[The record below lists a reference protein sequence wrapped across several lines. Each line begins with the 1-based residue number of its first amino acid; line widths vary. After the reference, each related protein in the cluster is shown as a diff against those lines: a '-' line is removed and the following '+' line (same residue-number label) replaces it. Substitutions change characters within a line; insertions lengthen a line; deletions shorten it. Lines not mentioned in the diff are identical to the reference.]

1 MKEEVMKK
9 HIGWFLD
16 LYHNGQLDLDPPYQ
30 RRSVWTLKDRKF
42 FLDSIFRNY
51 PCPAVFLHKEP
62 DHDAGKMIYRVID
75 GKQRIE
81 SIVLFT
87 QNSFAID
94 PGYGHPRLDGKKWK
108 TIEGEV
114 DLKEQFLNYAL
125 SVEYIESHD
134 KHFIN
139 EIFDRL
145 NRTSRKLERQELRHA
160 KYDGWF
166 ITVAEKEAEKEE
178 WERLGVVTKA
188 RMRRM
193 KDVQCISE
201 LLAVLLKNEIAG
213 YNQDALD
220 DIYAAYDV
228 PGETIPDFNEGDFQN
243 KLDLAKGFIIQ
254 MQYHNSAVTKYV
266 RGFSDFYTLWSFVSL
281 NQDRLASPQ
290 VTASRYAAFMSKVI
304 ALAKTKDI
312 SLVSDF
318 ENNVYLYLKNSAQSS
333 AEHLQRQT
341 RNGILENVLLKGS
354 ALERMLTTDDSDST
368 SSFVNA

>member
-1 MKEEVMKK
+1 MKK
-9 HIGWFLD
+9 HLGWFLD

-42 FLDSIFRNY
+42 FVDSIFRNY
-51 PCPAVFLHKEP
+51 PCPAVFLHKDA

-81 SIVLFT
+81 SVVLFT

-94 PGYGHPRLDGKKWK
+94 PGYGDPRLNGKKWK
-108 TIEGEV
+108 TIEGEM

-125 SVEYIESHD
+125 SVEYIESNE
-134 KHFIN
+134 KQFIN

-166 ITVAEKEAEKEE
+166 ITIAETEAEKQE

-201 LLAVLLKNEIAG
+201 LLMVLLKKELAG

-220 DIYAAYDV
+220 ALYAEYDL
-228 PGETIPDFNEGDFQN
+228 PSETFPDFHDSEFRDQ
-243 KLDLAKGFIIQ
+243 LDLTKGFIIQ
-254 MQYHNSAVTKYV
+254 MEYYNSAVTKYV
-266 RGFSDFYTLWSFVSL
+266 RGFSDFYTLWAFVAL
-281 NQDRLASPQ
+281 NQERLPSPQ
-290 VTASRYAAFMSKVI
+290 IAASRYAAFMSKVI
-304 ALAKTKDI
+304 ALAKTRDI
-312 SLVSDF
+312 TRVRDF
-318 ENNVYLYLKNSAQSS
+318 ENDVYVYLKNSAQSS

-341 RNGILENVLLKGS
+341 RSRILENVVLKAS
-354 ALERMLTTDDSDST
+354 TSEQALATDDSDST
-368 SSFVNA
+368 PSLVNA

>member
-1 MKEEVMKK
+1 MKK

-51 PCPAVFLHKEP
+51 PCPAVFLHKEA

-81 SIVLFT
+81 SIILFN
-87 QNSFAID
+87 QNAFAID
-94 PGYGHPRLDGKKWK
+94 PAYGHPRLDGKKWK
-108 TIEGEV
+108 AIEGEM
-114 DLKEQFLNYAL
+114 DLKEQFLNYPL
-125 SVEYIESHD
+125 TVEYIESND

-166 ITVAEKEAEKEE
+166 ISVAETEAEKEE

-201 LLAVLLKNEIAG
+201 LLMVLLKNEISG

-220 DIYAAYDV
+220 AMYAEYDL
-228 PGETIPDFNEGDFQN
+228 PSETFPDFNDSDFQH
-243 KLDLAKGFIIQ
+243 KLDLTKGFIIQ

-266 RGFSDFYTLWSFVSL
+266 RGFSDFYTLWSFVAL
-281 NQDRLASPQ
+281 NQDRLTSPE
-290 VTASRYAAFMSKVI
+290 VTASRYAAFMSNVI

-312 SLVSDF
+312 NLVHDF
-318 ENNVYLYLKNSAQSS
+318 ENDVYVYLKNSAQSS
-333 AEHLQRQT
+333 AEHLQRQN
-341 RNGILENVLLKGS
+341 RNRILENALLKGS
-354 ALERMLTTDDSDST
+354 ASDRMLNTDDSDST
-368 SSFVNA
+368 PSLATA

>member
-1 MKEEVMKK
+1 MKK

-51 PCPAVFLHKEP
+51 PCPAVFLHKEA
-62 DHDAGKMIYRVID
+62 DLDAGKMIYRVVD

-94 PGYGHPRLDGKKWK
+94 SGYGDPRLGGKKWQ
-108 TIEGEV
+108 TIENEQ
-114 DLKEQFLNYAL
+114 DLKERFLNYE
-125 SVEYIESHD
+125 VPIQYIESDD
-134 KHFIN
+134 KLFIN
-139 EIFDRL
+139 EVFDRL

-166 ITVAEKEAEKEE
+166 ISLAETEAEKEE

-201 LLAVLLKNEIAG
+201 LLMVLLKKEISG

-220 DIYAAYDV
+220 AVYAEYDA
-228 PGETIPDFNEGDFQN
+228 PSETFPDFNDSDFQH
-243 KLDLAKGFIIQ
+243 KLDLTKGFIIQ

-266 RGFSDFYTLWSFVSL
+266 RGFSDFYSLWSFVAL
-281 NQDRLASPQ
+281 NQDRLASPE
-290 VTASRYAAFMSKVI
+290 VAASRYAAFMSKVI
-304 ALAKTKDI
+304 SLAKTKDI
-312 SLVSDF
+312 SLVRDF
-318 ENNVYLYLKNSAQSS
+318 ENDVFVYLKSSAQSS
-333 AEHLQRQT
+333 AEHLQRQG
-341 RNGILENVLLKGS
+341 RNRILENALLKGS
-354 ALERMLTTDDSDST
+354 ASERMLTTDDSGST
-368 SSFVNA
+368 PSFMRA